1 MKSEQAKTPEFLL
14 EQLLLGEISA
24 SDERALRSA
33 LTPAE
38 IDAGLSRLRADNAR
52 FEGEHDAAQMVTSIR
67 NRTRVEVARQD
78 VEKKRNRRGLGYVLP
93 GVAAIACALVLFSR
107 GLPNHEGRTVEH
119 EPDGVR
125 IKGSTHLVLYRR
137 QGEQA
142 ETLSE
147 GAHARRG
154 DMLQVG
160 YVAAEA
166 EYGVIV
172 SLDGQGN
179 VTLHFPDADNASTRL
194 ASEGETLLGHAYEL
208 DAAPRFERFFFVTGK
223 HPIDT
228 KRVLSAAH
236 VLAQSPDRAPRQ
248 KLELPP
254 DLKQN
259 SLTLV
264 KE

>member
-38 IDAGLSRLRADNAR
+38 IDAGLARLRAENAR
-52 FEGEHDAAQMVTSIR
+52 FAGEHDAEQMITSIR
-67 NRTRVEVARQD
+67 NRTRVKAARSD
-78 VEKKRNRRGLGYVLP
+78 ADKKRKGHALRYVLP
-93 GVAAIACALVLFSR
+93 SVAALACALVVFTR
-107 GLPNHEGRTVEH
+107 GVPDHEDRTLAH

-137 QGEQA
+137 KGEQA

-147 GAHARRG
+147 GALARRG

-179 VTLHFPDADNASTRL
+179 VTLHFPDAEDASTRL

-208 DAAPRFERFFFVTGK
+208 DDAPRFERFFFVTGK
-223 HPIDT
+223 HPIDA
-228 KRVLSAAH
+228 KRVLAAAH
-236 VLAQSPDRAPRQ
+236 VLAQRPDRAPKQ

-259 SLTLV
+259 SLMLV